1 MVKKGVTSSDFVK
14 RLEDPK
20 TKGFGDMEV
29 MQMTEDQFRKLAV
42 TSRRVSNFTRAL
54 RKRGYTEFSN
64 AWGTRIVLEANRKM
78 SEVAGLLDKLQG
90 GIDDREQA
98 QINAMVRAR
107 GKKDLRY
114 IA

>member
-1 MVKKGVTSSDFVK
+1 MVKKGVTSEQFVK
-14 RLEDPK
+14 RLEDPRS
-20 TKGFGDMEV
+20 KGFGDMEV
-29 MQMTEDQFRKLAV
+29 MKMTEEQFRELAV
-42 TSRRVSNFTRAL
+42 TSRKVSNFSRRL
-54 RKRGYTEFSN
+54 KKKGYTEFSN

-90 GIDDREQA
+90 GIDDKEQA

-107 GKKDLRY
+107 GKADLRY